1 MLTPD
6 ELDLSLFA
14 YDDFRRFL
22 RDYYER
28 AREKDP
34 KVSQRFLATRLGV
47 ASTGW
52 ISDLFQGRANLA
64 GTHLVRL
71 ADLLKLKPREADY
84 LEALVLFNQSGSIE
98 ERNRHYRK
106 LASFKEI
113 KADTVG
119 QARFEYYSKWYY
131 PAVRELLFLF
141 EFKGDFAD
149 LGKRMEPPLKAAQAK
164 EAITLLEKLEFIGKD
179 AQGVWRPRE
188 STLKKDTG
196 FKSLYAANFHKAAM
210 ELGMESLDRF
220 PKEERHVSSMIL
232 SYSAPGFQE
241 ALAEIE
247 TLRKKLV
254 TLMQEDAHP
263 EKAYQLNLQF
273 FPVTRKET
281 R

>member
-1 MLTPD
+1 MLTP
-6 ELDLSLFA
+6 ESLDLPIFA
-14 YDDFRRFL
+14 YDDYRRFL
-22 RDYYER
+22 KDYYEK
-28 AREKDP
+28 ARGKDP
-34 KVSQRFLATRLGV
+34 KFSQRFIASKLGV
-47 ASTGW
+47 SSSGW
-52 ISDLFQGRANLA
+52 FSDLLNGRANLA

-71 ADLLKLKPREADY
+71 AALLRLKPREADY
-84 LEALVLFNQSGSIE
+84 LEALVLFNQAGSIE
-98 ERNRHYRK
+98 ERNRHFRK
-106 LASFKEI
+106 LSSFKEI

-119 QARFEYYSKWYY
+119 QAQFEYYSRWYY

-149 LGKRMEPPLKAAQAK
+149 LARRLEPPIKTAQAR
-164 EAITLLEKLEFIGKD
+164 EAVELLEKLEFICKD

-188 STLKKDTG
+188 STLKKDSA

-210 ELGMESLDRF
+210 ELGMQSLDRF
-220 PKEERHVSSMIL
+220 PREERHVSSMIL

-263 EKAYQLNLQF
+263 EKAYQLSVQF
-273 FPVTRKET
+273 FPITRKDP